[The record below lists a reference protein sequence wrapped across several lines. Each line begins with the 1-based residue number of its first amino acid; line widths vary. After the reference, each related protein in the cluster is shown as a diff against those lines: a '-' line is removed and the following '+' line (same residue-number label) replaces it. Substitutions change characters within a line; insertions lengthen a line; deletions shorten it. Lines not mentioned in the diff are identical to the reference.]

1 MVSQNKFKFRL
12 QEREL
17 ADMSHMCQFVRASPA
32 VTPARAPI
40 LRQLSTDLNTSWGS
54 ELNKSS
60 LDHRLLESVYYYYK
74 DG

>member
-1 MVSQNKFKFRL
+1 MG
-12 QEREL
+12 
-17 ADMSHMCQFVRASPA
+17 
-32 VTPARAPI
+32 
-40 LRQLSTDLNTSWGS
+40 SWGS